1 MSTPATAA
9 MRKPVIA
16 SYVVMAVASHRSGQ
30 VLTIDAAIWLGEAS
44 TRWEMW
50 PASTAISHTM
60 SSPPSVTA
68 GGATRANRD
77 FSVRMA

>member
-1 MSTPATAA
+1 
-9 MRKPVIA
+9 
-16 SYVVMAVASHRSGQ
+16 MAVASHRSGQ

-60 SSPPSVTA
+60 SSPPTVTA

>member
-1 MSTPATAA
+1 
-9 MRKPVIA
+9 
-16 SYVVMAVASHRSGQ
+16 
-30 VLTIDAAIWLGEAS
+30 LTIDAAIWLGEAS

-60 SSPPSVTA
+60 SSPPTVTA